1 MKIYY
6 IAFFVFLSVTLFI
19 FGVYKYYALDAD
31 RNKLIN
37 ARLNAIKNSD
47 NPGADLELL
56 RNLHGIALFHDNVK
70 YKDLNQWLIQT
81 GIIFDKNFYIKVLI
95 FITIFSAIIYI
106 KSSYDIKFLILGPII
121 SVIIIYLY
129 LARSRN
135 KRIAKFEEQL
145 PDALDII
152 ARSLR
157 AGHPTQIAIS
167 LASRECRD
175 PIGSEFG
182 YASDEIRHGLDITS
196 ALRNMSD
203 RVGLQDLIF
212 VEAAIA
218 VQSQSGGS
226 LSHIVSNLSKIIRER
241 FKLKQKIAALTSE
254 GRASGLVLTAL
265 PILIAA
271 VVGFLNPPYYL
282 DVYKDP
288 LFQKCIMAAVLFLII
303 GHLWIQNLLKFKY

>member
-6 IAFFVFLSVTLFI
+6 ITFFVFLSVSLFI
-19 FGVYKYYALDAD
+19 FGFYRYYSLDAP
-31 RNKLIN
+31 RTKLIN
-37 ARLNAIKNSD
+37 ARLNAIKASSNEGFD
-47 NPGADLELL
+47 QELL
-56 RNLHGIALFHDNVK
+56 RHRHGLFFLHDNEK
-70 YKDLNQWLIQT
+70 LANLNQWLIQT
-81 GIIFDKNFYIKVLI
+81 GIVFDEKFFLKTSCFVILFTAI
-95 FITIFSAIIYI
+95 SFIQSKF
-106 KSSYDIKFLILGPII
+106 DLKFLLIGFIASI
-121 SVIIIYLY
+121 VFVFLY
-129 LARSRN
+129 FARTRS
-135 KRIAKFEEQL
+135 KRISMFEEQL

-152 ARSLR
+152 ARSLK

-167 LASRECRD
+167 LAARECLD

-182 YASDEIRHGLDITS
+182 YASDEIRHGLDITA

-203 RVGLQDLIF
+203 RVGLPDLIF

-226 LSHIVSNLSKIIRER
+226 LSNIVTNLSKIIRER

-271 VVGFLNPPYYL
+271 VVGLLNPPYYL
-282 DVYKDP
+282 DVYQHP
-288 LFQKCIMAAVLFLII
+288 LFQKCMLVAVLLLVI
-303 GHLWIQNLLKFKY
+303 GHVWIQNLLKFKF